1 MAGRLVRFEAGQGV
15 RRTVQHWWANSL
27 PPVVLS
33 HREQGRTPSRESSAL
48 ATQDLKVRR
57 FKDAFF
63 VPGHFCLYD
72 SSGRRVDSTVHLHE
86 GSATRRAPIAVT
98 LPTDPHRIEEPV
110 VFGGHLPKHFGHFLL
125 ESLGRTWVY
134 AQHGLGPLPFVHF
147 RPRFHLHERDLL
159 EAALR
164 PHGAPLRA
172 LTEPTLLS
180 SVLVPEQ
187 GIELGRD
194 YHPQMCAVY
203 DTVRDELVGTD
214 LSVDTTPILLS
225 RSRLHRDRH
234 ATLGERALE
243 TRLASH
249 GVRILHPQE
258 LSLVDQ
264 VRAVSEARDV
274 IGFDGSA
281 MHLTIFRALR
291 GARTIALSP
300 RVTAINQVR
309 VDRLRGAETRHIHAQ
324 FPLHPRVP
332 GMFRGRAL
340 KIGQYRN
347 FTAPRLVERAVLRE
361 LAP

>member
-1 MAGRLVRFEAGQGV
+1 L
-15 RRTVQHWWANSL
+15 T
-27 PPVVLS
+27 
-33 HREQGRTPSRESSAL
+33 
-48 ATQDLKVRR
+48 TQDLQIHR
-57 FKDAFF
+57 FEDAFF

-72 SSGRRVDSTVHLHE
+72 VAGRRIDATVHRWE
-86 GSATRRAPIAVT
+86 GSSTRHAPATAT
-98 LPTDPHRIEEPV
+98 LPADPRRIDGPV

-125 ESLGRTWVY
+125 ESLGRTWIY
-134 AQHGLGPLPFVHF
+134 AQVGLGPLPFVHF
-147 RPRFHLHERDLL
+147 RPQFHLHERELL

-187 GIELGRD
+187 GIELGRE

-203 DTVRDELVGTD
+203 DTIRDELVGTE
-214 LSVDTTPILLS
+214 LSVDETPIYLS

-243 TRLASH
+243 LRLASH

-258 LSLVDQ
+258 LPLAEQ
-264 VRAVSEARDV
+264 VCVVSRARNV

-281 MHLTIFRALR
+281 MHLTIFRALA

-300 RVTAINQVR
+300 RITSVHQAR
-309 VDRLRGAETRHIHAQ
+309 VDRLRAAETRHIHAQ

-332 GMFRGRAL
+332 GVFGGKEL
-340 KIGQYRN
+340 KIGSSRN
-347 FTAPRLVERAVLRE
+347 FTVPRLIERAVLRE
-361 LAP
+361 LAS